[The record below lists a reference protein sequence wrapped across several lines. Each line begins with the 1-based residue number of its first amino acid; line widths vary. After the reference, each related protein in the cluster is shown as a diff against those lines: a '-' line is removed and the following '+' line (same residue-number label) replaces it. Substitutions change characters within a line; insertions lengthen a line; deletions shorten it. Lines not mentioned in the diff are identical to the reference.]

1 MSQRNK
7 AVKFFKKFKNNQPVK
22 IWMKPKRMMM
32 KSASSLEAVNK
43 SWTLV
48 AALTLMQ
55 FTKVS
60 EATGVKDEAGTG
72 SIRTVKLQSLVTYTL
87 LCTI

>member
-1 MSQRNK
+1 
-7 AVKFFKKFKNNQPVK
+7 
-22 IWMKPKRMMM
+22 MKPKRMIM

-55 FTKVS
+55 FTKVK
-60 EATGVKDEAGTG
+60 EAKINVN
-72 SIRTVKLQSLVTYTL
+72 SM
-87 LCTI
+87 

>member
-1 MSQRNK
+1 
-7 AVKFFKKFKNNQPVK
+7 
-22 IWMKPKRMMM
+22 MKPKRMMM
-32 KSASSLEAVNK
+32 MSASSLEAVNK

-60 EATGVKDEAGTG
+60 EAAGDKTPG
-72 SIRTVKLQSLVTYTL
+72 IRTVNLEPLVTYTL
-87 LCTI
+87 RC

>member
-1 MSQRNK
+1 M
-7 AVKFFKKFKNNQPVK
+7 
-22 IWMKPKRMMM
+22 IMMIR
-32 KSASSLEAVNK
+32 ARSLDAVNR

-60 EATGVKDEAGTG
+60 NAERKPYE
-72 SIRTVKLQSLVTYTL
+72 RTLRSFIKSSTFMLYF
-87 LCTI
+87 

>member
-1 MSQRNK
+1 
-7 AVKFFKKFKNNQPVK
+7 
-22 IWMKPKRMMM
+22 MKPKRMMM
-32 KSASSLEAVNK
+32 MSASSLEAVNK

-60 EATGVKDEAGTG
+60 EATGDERGGRMGRIKA
-72 SIRTVKLQSLVTYTL
+72 IKLESVVAHIWWRNPGPTH
-87 LCTI
+87 